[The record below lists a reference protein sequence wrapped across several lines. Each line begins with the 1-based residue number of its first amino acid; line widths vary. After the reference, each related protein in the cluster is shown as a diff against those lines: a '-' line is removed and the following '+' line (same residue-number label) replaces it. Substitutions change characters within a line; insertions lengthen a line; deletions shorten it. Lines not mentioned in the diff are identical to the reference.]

1 MFIIL
6 QNVLLIS
13 VRALYVKCRDQGF
26 FYIKSWKNEIREN
39 RATRKKA
46 EMKEKII

>member
-1 MFIIL
+1 ML

-13 VRALYVKCRDQGF
+13 VRALYGKCRDQGF
-26 FYIKSWKNEIREN
+26 CIKSWKNEIREN